1 MINRKMQTNSTTRFS
16 HTVENYIRYRPGYP
30 PELLGFMINELG
42 LTGQSVVA
50 DIGSGTGKLTEHFL
64 KNGNLTY
71 AVEPNRPMREAAERL
86 FGHFPNLKSMDGTA
100 EATHLPD
107 RCADFVVAAQAF
119 HWFDREAARREFLR
133 ILKPG
138 GWALIVWNDRND
150 TRSAFM
156 RAYDGFLRNF
166 STDLDQIDH
175 RKIGSEQLE
184 PFFGKNGY
192 GNRELDYLQRFD
204 LDGVRGRYLSCSYAF
219 DEKHPLHEAAMK
231 SLAAIFDEHAENG
244 EVEMWYL
251 TQVYFGQMG

>member
-86 FGHFPNLKSMDGTA
+86 FGHFPTLKSMDGTA

-175 RKIGSEQLE
+175 RKIGSEKLE

-192 GNRELDYLQRFD
+192 GYRELDYLQRFD